1 MNRLLSA
8 GIRLPEALLAD
19 NDIIALGAMKAMQDH
34 GIRIPEDVSIIGFD
48 DLPFCSITTPSLTT
62 IHVYKQEM
70 GRTAVRRLL
79 ELIRNGDRF
88 VTKSQI
94 CTEFVERGS
103 VCKRTD

>member
-48 DLPFCSITTPSLTT
+48 DLPFAASRPP
-62 IHVYKQEM
+62 
-70 GRTAVRRLL
+70 A
-79 ELIRNGDRF
+79 
-88 VTKSQI
+88 
-94 CTEFVERGS
+94 
-103 VCKRTD
+103 